1 MKKSYKILNYESF
14 EQTMWLYCKQKG
26 SIEIDRPHG
35 GTVIKSLTQKYL
47 DGEILLPSGMD
58 DAEAYQLQHGDGE
71 SGGAT
76 PTVLSKFRNGTPLYP
91 WIVSAYASKDRDEL
105 EKSVTDNFRYDLMT
119 ILGNISKINVS
130 KATEAIWKLIDN
142 DSTIPQAER
151 NKLRSAYE
159 SDDECSFLAKTFVY
173 SIIRYELKDE
183 EFPLDPMIVRVLD
196 DINKTGYS
204 DFFDGLLNSI
214 YHAAVEG
221 ITEFETMRYWQEDI
235 ITFVLG
241 VLPIYETLTNE
252 QKVKYNAVRVTAL
265 NYEWHKMLTSGNAG
279 SQDELFARYGFG
291 EDDFEVVDV
300 GRNIKEAVFD
310 IKLQNNKPYN
320 IRIMRMKN
328 KDE

>member
-1 MKKSYKILNYESF
+1 
-14 EQTMWLYCKQKG
+14 
-26 SIEIDRPHG
+26 
-35 GTVIKSLTQKYL
+35 
-47 DGEILLPSGMD
+47 
-58 DAEAYQLQHGDGE
+58 
-71 SGGAT
+71 
-76 PTVLSKFRNGTPLYP
+76 
-91 WIVSAYASKDRDEL
+91 
-105 EKSVTDNFRYDLMT
+105 MT